1 MDNLIYSLNATI
13 PIFIVMVVGYILRR
27 INMLTEEFINV
38 ANKLTF
44 KMTLPCLLLLNMLD
58 CDIRH
63 TFDGKYVLYCA
74 SVTITCIVVIWVVSK
89 ICFKDKSIVGEFV
102 QGSYRGSAAIL
113 GIALLTNISGNANMA
128 PLMMLGSVPL
138 YNIFAV
144 IVLTFEAPKHQTE
157 DGRGLEAKQQ
167 IEVTGKSENET
178 KLIRQLERRKNIKKA
193 MIGICKN
200 PIILSILGGMLLS
213 FFEVEFP
220 TIVYKTVDNVG
231 SLTTPLALLVIGAG
245 FEGKKAIK
253 KVVPTLAATFIKLVL
268 QPALFLP
275 VAVMLGFEPDKLVAS
290 LIMLGAPTTATSYIM
305 SKNMGHEG
313 VLSSSIIVM
322 TTLLS
327 AFTITAWIFILKS
340 MNLI

>member
-13 PIFIVMVVGYILRR
+13 PIFLVMVVGYILRR

-44 KMTLPCLLLLNMLD
+44 KVTLPCLLLLNMLD

-167 IEVTGKSENET
+167 TENS
-178 KLIRQLERRKNIKKA
+178 RQLERRKNIKKA
-193 MIGICKN
+193 MVGICKN